1 MISIIIVTHNRINL
15 VQECIESII
24 PQAQNK
30 HEIIVI
36 DNCSSDNTSNILKNR
51 YGDRLKIIK
60 TGFKKSLGSCKNI
73 GAREAL
79 GEIIAF
85 TDDDCIPSDNWL
97 DRILACFESYGC
109 DIAAGPVRLLKS
121 LRFPWWWR
129 PSLSWTMGI
138 AEINSKNFL
147 PLGSNVAFKKDT
159 LIDIESSLDSGTFK
173 EIVYTED
180 NFRIMTAVK
189 KGYKIKLDESMIVY
203 HNVDQ
208 KRISFNYLIRR
219 SWLEG
224 KHWAKNKKSIKILAC
239 RIAAFLFNPLRFIIS
254 FDLNYL
260 LRAIVSISYVIEC
273 AKAKTRYS
281 LKGCDILNFFNYS
294 FFPHKPVAVCIDI
307 TSRCNLRCPFC
318 EIGTGIKNDF
328 SNELTKKELFGI
340 IEQLKK
346 WNINIIDSI
355 SGGEP
360 FIKKDFWEFLEYCEY
375 NNIRINTL
383 CTNGTLLDDL
393 DNKKFRLLSAS
404 VAALSIS
411 LDSNEQKAH
420 DFFRGTAQA
429 YSKLIKGLENI
440 CRLKKE
446 TGLKL
451 EIHTSTVVTK
461 DNYKNIPDI
470 LLFAKKMH
478 VDYASFQPINY
489 MPNFYGV
496 SPVPLKK
503 NFMLTEK
510 EELKKLKETVRKS
523 ILTGKKNKLKNNLR
537 ILSKWIVPY
546 FEQAMDKNAETKYF
560 FNKIY
565 KKFICF
571 VPFSHLKI
579 NSEGYILP
587 CYLLPPVN
595 NIRKTDIKASWLN
608 DIAPVRKHLKNGRFF
623 EQCKTCY
630 CDFPFSLQ
638 YNSRWYPFKKSLFFF
653 NIFIYYIKKIVFI
666 IKSYL

>member
-15 VQECIESII
+15 VQQCIESII
-24 PQAQNK
+24 AQTQNK

-36 DNCSSDNTSNILKNR
+36 DNCSSDNTYNILKNR

-73 GAREAL
+73 GINESR
-79 GEIIAF
+79 GDIVAF
-85 TDDDCIPSDNWL
+85 TDDDCVPSLNWL
-97 DRILACFESYGC
+97 DSMLISLKSGNC
-109 DIAAGPVRLLKS
+109 DIAAGPVRMLNK

-129 PSLSWTMGI
+129 PSLNWTIGI

-159 LIDIESSLDSGTFK
+159 LMDIESSLDSGTFK

-189 KGYKIKLDESMIVY
+189 KGYKIKLDKSMIVY

-208 KRISFNYLIRR
+208 KRISLNYLLRR

-224 KHWAKNKKSIKILAC
+224 KHWAKNKKSIKILAY
-239 RIAAFLFNPLRFIIS
+239 RIAALLFNPLRFIIS
-254 FDLNYL
+254 FNLNYL
-260 LRAIVSISYVIEC
+260 LRVIVSISYIIEC

-294 FFPHKPVAVCIDI
+294 FSPHKPVAVCIDI

-360 FIKKDFWEFLEYCEY
+360 FIRKDFWEFLEYCEY
-375 NNIRINTL
+375 NYIRINTV
-383 CTNGTLLDDL
+383 CTNGTLLADL

-420 DFFRGTAQA
+420 DFFRGKAQT

-440 CRLKKE
+440 CRLKRE

-461 DNYKNIPDI
+461 DNYKNISDI
-470 LLFAKKMH
+470 LLFAKKMR
-478 VDYASFQPINY
+478 VDYMIFQPVNY
-489 MPNFYGV
+489 MSNFYGV
-496 SPVPLKK
+496 NPAPDKK
-503 NFMLTEK
+503 NFIFTEK
-510 EELKKLKETVRKS
+510 EEIEKLKEAIKKGIS
-523 ILTGKKNKLKNNLR
+523 TGRKNKIKNNLSVF
-537 ILSKWIVPY
+537 SKWAIPY
-546 FEQAMDKNAETKYF
+546 FEQAIDKDAKTEYF

-565 KKFICF
+565 KDFKCF

-587 CYLLPPVN
+587 CYLLPLVN
-595 NIRKTDIKASWLN
+595 NIRKTDIKISWLN
-608 DIAPVRKHLKNGRFF
+608 DINPIRKHLKSGEFF

-630 CDFPFSLQ
+630 CDFPYSLQ
-638 YNSRWYPFKKSLFFF
+638 YNSRWYPFKKRLFFF
-653 NIFIYYIKKIVFI
+653 NIFIYYIKKIVFT
-666 IKSYL
+666 IKNYL